1 MARCP
6 SSPGRELGFLYASKK
21 GEDMSKIRYK
31 LIDNKEFAAEAQQMR
46 RDSIAG
52 KCKQLG
58 NQEFFQLIVNQFLD
72 TLKPDDVIA
81 ADLQPLRIQI
91 LYIDHRAKAVPDLAT
106 ATKLKEEKK
115 PKKVEEEKQA
125 EEAPP
130 EAGEVTK
137 PESGES
143 SKKGKKKGDKVQV
156 QGQG

>member
-1 MARCP
+1 
-6 SSPGRELGFLYASKK
+6 
-21 GEDMSKIRYK
+21 MSKIRYK

-58 NQEFFQLIVNQFLD
+58 NQEFFQLMVNQFLD
-72 TLKPDDVIA
+72 TLHPDDIIA

-91 LYIDHRAKAVPDLAT
+91 LYIDHKAKAVPDLAT

-115 PKKVEEEKQA
+115 VEGEKSKPQES

-130 EAGEVTK
+130 EGSGGKTTTK
-137 PESGES
+137 EGGASSDRPSGR
-143 SKKGKKKGDKVQV
+143 KKKGD
-156 QGQG
+156 